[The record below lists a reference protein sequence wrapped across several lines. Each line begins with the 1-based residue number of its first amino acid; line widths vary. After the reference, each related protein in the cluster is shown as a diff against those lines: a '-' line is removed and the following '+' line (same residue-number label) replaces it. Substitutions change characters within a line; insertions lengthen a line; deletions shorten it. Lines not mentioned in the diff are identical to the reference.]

1 MTARRNNANEGV
13 KARAQSLADQTPPK
27 CANSQTDH
35 ARRLTVF
42 LSQSR
47 MGCGAIQNKVSTS
60 FERY

>member
-1 MTARRNNANEGV
+1 MRGV

-42 LSQSR
+42 LSLEKLSR
-47 MGCGAIQNKVSTS
+47 MGWGAIQNKVSTS